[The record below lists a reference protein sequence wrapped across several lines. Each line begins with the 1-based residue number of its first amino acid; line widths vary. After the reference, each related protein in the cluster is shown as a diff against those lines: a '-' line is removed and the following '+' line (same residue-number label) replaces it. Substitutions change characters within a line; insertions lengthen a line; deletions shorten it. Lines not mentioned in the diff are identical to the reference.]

1 MRNIRDK
8 DKRDMINIYLKDDR
22 KRNERSEPQRLV
34 LARFTV
40 VKTARTTF
48 AARKK
53 TLCSDG
59 MKRKKMA

>member
-1 MRNIRDK
+1 M
-8 DKRDMINIYLKDDR
+8 
-22 KRNERSEPQRLV
+22 NEVRT
-34 LARFTV
+34 TV
-40 VKTARTTF
+40 PVKTARTTF